1 MPRASYI
8 KKNSQTQKDCT
19 SAAETVQQVLQRVHI
34 SRDKWLH
41 ILFETGCQLVEHQ
54 VHDAETRK
62 LILENVRYG
71 FWSWWLSV
79 FIQHDAMLMQNRII
93 SGYKAEKSKML
104 SSIEIDFSGENFL
117 NI

>member
-1 MPRASYI
+1 MPRTSYI
-8 KKNSQTQKDCT
+8 KPNSETQKACT
-19 SAAETVQQVLQRVHI
+19 SAADTVQQVLERVHI
-34 SRDKWLH
+34 TRDKWVS
-41 ILFETGCQLVEHQ
+41 IMFEMGCQLVEQQ
-54 VHDAETRK
+54 VHDVETRK

-79 FIQHDAMLMQNRII
+79 FIQHDAMLMENRII

-104 SSIEIDFSGENFL
+104 SSIEIDFSGDNFL